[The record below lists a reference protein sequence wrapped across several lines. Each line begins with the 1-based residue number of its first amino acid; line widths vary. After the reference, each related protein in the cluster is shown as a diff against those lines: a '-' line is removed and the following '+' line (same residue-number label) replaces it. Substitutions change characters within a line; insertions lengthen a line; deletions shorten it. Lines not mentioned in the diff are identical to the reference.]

1 MTLTAGRGP
10 LGADPAGWFSAP
22 LPKDVAYIEPHPRR
36 IQGIV
41 DGWSVI
47 DTEHVLLVHRVG
59 HPLSYAFPAYEVGD
73 LPNEG
78 VPEAPGFVTV
88 PWGAVDEW
96 LEEGR
101 KLVHYPPNPYH
112 RVDCRPTNRHLRVEI
127 AGTVLVETWD
137 TVILFE
143 TALAPKLY
151 VSPTQVRMDLLR
163 SSNSTSYCNYK
174 GDATYWSAIVGD
186 TLVEDVA
193 WSYEAPLPESA
204 LIKGF
209 LSFDG
214 TRVDI
219 QADLPAEGERA
230 PVQCDTECAVP
241 TVAPTSSLTPHS

>member
-1 MTLTAGRGP
+1 
-10 LGADPAGWFSAP
+10 
-22 LPKDVAYIEPHPRR
+22 
-36 IQGIV
+36 
-41 DGWSVI
+41 
-47 DTEHVLLVHRVG
+47 
-59 HPLSYAFPAYEVGD
+59 
-73 LPNEG
+73 
-78 VPEAPGFVTV
+78 
-88 PWGAVDEW
+88 
-96 LEEGR
+96 
-101 KLVHYPPNPYH
+101 
-112 RVDCRPTNRHLRVEI
+112 
-127 AGTVLVETWD
+127 
-137 TVILFE
+137 
-143 TALAPKLY
+143 
-151 VSPTQVRMDLLR
+151 MDLLR